1 MKYTQKKQSKLGNI
15 ALAGNALLYIK
26 LMKSKEEYKC

>member
-1 MKYTQKKQSKLGNI
+1 MRYIQKKQSKFGNI
-15 ALAGNALLYIK
+15 ALAGNALLYK

>member
-1 MKYTQKKQSKLGNI
+1 MKSIQKKQLKFGNI
-15 ALAGNALLYIK
+15 ALAGNALLYK